1 MVLHMEYRWYVEVE
15 DNNKKRK
22 NFIIETDNSWG
33 EGVDE
38 GDIIDNLID
47 KNKYKLTEVTLIDKC

>member
-1 MVLHMEYRWYVEVE
+1 MEYRWYVEVE

-33 EGVDE
+33 NGVDE